1 MKRMDKSRFRSL
13 NEVIESPDYKKLRE
27 LKKTMESLQE
37 ECDVRSWS
45 LIHFYRCVDT
55 AELDVEEL
63 GELILQYSES
73 ITSLFSMLS
82 GPLDIQ
88 ESSVMII
95 HDYEK

>member
-1 MKRMDKSRFRSL
+1 M
-13 NEVIESPDYKKLRE
+13 
-27 LKKTMESLQE
+27 
-37 ECDVRSWS
+37 
-45 LIHFYRCVDT
+45 DT

-73 ITSLFSMLS
+73 ITSLFSKLS
-82 GPLDIQ
+82 RPLDIQ

>member
-1 MKRMDKSRFRSL
+1 M
-13 NEVIESPDYKKLRE
+13 
-27 LKKTMESLQE
+27 
-37 ECDVRSWS
+37 
-45 LIHFYRCVDT
+45 DT

-73 ITSLFSMLS
+73 INSLFSMLS

-88 ESSVMII
+88 ESSVMTI